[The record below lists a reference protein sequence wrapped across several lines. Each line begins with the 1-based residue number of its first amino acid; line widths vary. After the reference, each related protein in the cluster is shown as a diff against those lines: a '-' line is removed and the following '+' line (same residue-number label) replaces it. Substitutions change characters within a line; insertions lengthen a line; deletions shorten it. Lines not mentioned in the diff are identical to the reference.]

1 MKKATFQDIEIR
13 DPAARASDA
22 VEELRDMQGEKMILI
37 QRDSVLD
44 CGGPPPLWHC
54 RLSFKSASRR
64 RAGAALWR
72 AAKAEGLAQSKTRRQ
87 FERAS
92 AFSASLCLV
101 LSPLHSLCSF
111 AAE

>member
-1 MKKATFQDIEIR
+1 MKMATFQDIEIR

-22 VEELRDMQGEKMILI
+22 VEELRDMQGEKVVLI
-37 QRDSVLD
+37 QRGSVLD
-44 CGGPPPLWHC
+44 CGGPPPLWRC
-54 RLSFKSASRR
+54 RLSFKSAR
-64 RAGAALWR
+64 
-72 AAKAEGLAQSKTRRQ
+72 GLAQSKTWRQ